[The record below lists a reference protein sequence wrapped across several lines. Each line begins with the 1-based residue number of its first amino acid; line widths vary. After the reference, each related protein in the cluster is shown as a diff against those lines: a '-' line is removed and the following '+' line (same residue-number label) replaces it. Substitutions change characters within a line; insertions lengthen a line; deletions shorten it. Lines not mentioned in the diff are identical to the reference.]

1 MDKKVVLGLFLIRF
15 QGSNEDGLEISRGW
29 RSLRRMGMRH
39 VRSNSD
45 ELAGDGRET
54 ERLSRGRGT
63 SY

>member
-1 MDKKVVLGLFLIRF
+1 M
-15 QGSNEDGLEISRGW
+15 
-29 RSLRRMGMRH
+29 RRMGMRH